1 LSSHEDFGRQGEVKR
16 GSDRS
21 FGLVFAGV
29 FTLIGLWPLIDG
41 AAPRWWALVVALA
54 FSTLAAAAP
63 RVLATPNR
71 LWHRFGLLLNR
82 IVSPVA
88 LGLTFYLAVMP
99 TGLIMRLMGKDPL
112 RLKLDRDAAT
122 YWIKREP
129 PGPDPDGMPRQF

>member
-1 LSSHEDFGRQGEVKR
+1 MSSHEDFTRSGEVKR

-29 FTLIGLWPLIDG
+29 FTLVGLWPLIDG
-41 AAPRWWALVVALA
+41 AAPRWWALVVALVFA
-54 FSTLAAAAP
+54 ALAAVAP

-82 IVSPVA
+82 IVSPLA
-88 LGLTFYLAVMP
+88 LGLTFFLAVTP

-112 RLKLDRDAAT
+112 RLKLDRHAKS

-129 PGPDPDGMPRQF
+129 PGPAPDGMPRQF